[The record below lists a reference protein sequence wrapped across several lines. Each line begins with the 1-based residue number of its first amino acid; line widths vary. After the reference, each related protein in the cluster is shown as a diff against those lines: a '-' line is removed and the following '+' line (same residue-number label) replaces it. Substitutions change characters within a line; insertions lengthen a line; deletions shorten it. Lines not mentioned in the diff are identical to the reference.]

1 MSRLLPDVRW
11 LGLTRVL
18 VLSDRLWAEYWL
30 AGLRSR
36 RVVAQIAWPDADV
49 EPLASALQALMAKLP
64 ASRWQRIELYLADR
78 HVHLLQLPAMASS
91 LQTFSWSG
99 EEQLAYARAV
109 LMQTYGEA
117 ARAWPSRLQD
127 IRAARSC
134 LLATIP
140 ALQSVD
146 LSTLLTKHAVQWS
159 VQPYVCALWAQAR
172 LPENGTVLTA
182 ESQMLR
188 LLQFQHGH
196 IVHVASLAV
205 DLFEVEAITAWL
217 MRERTLLGVQASACY
232 WLMAPGCDVMAL
244 TGGRLKQ
251 ALSAHLTLQTLYAA
265 HPVTTLW
272 QEAMHVA

>member
-1 MSRLLPDVRW
+1 MSRLLPDLRW
-11 LGLTRVL
+11 LGLTRLL
-18 VLSDRLWAEYWL
+18 VLSDRLWAESWP

-36 RVVAQIAWPDADV
+36 RVVAQLEWPDSDV
-49 EPLASALQALMAKLP
+49 QPLASALQALMAKLP
-64 ASRWQRIELYLADR
+64 ASRWQRIEIYLADR
-78 HVHLLQLPAMASS
+78 HAHVLQLPAMASS
-91 LQTFSWSG
+91 LLTFSWSG

-117 ARAWPSRLQD
+117 ARAWPLRLQD
-127 IRAARSC
+127 IREARDY

-146 LSTLLTKHAVQWS
+146 LSALLTKHAVQWS
-159 VQPYVCALWAQAR
+159 VQPYVSALWAQAR
-172 LPENGTVLTA
+172 LPEHGTVLTA

-188 LLQFQHGH
+188 LLQLQHGH

-205 DLFEVEAITAWL
+205 DLFEGETITAWL
-217 MRERTLLGVQASACY
+217 MRERTLLGVQASPCY
-232 WLMAPGCDVMAL
+232 WLMEPGCDVMAL

-251 ALSAHLTLQTLYAA
+251 ALSTHLTLQTLYAA